1 MVVTLPKQANPP
13 AKSLGDV
20 NAVATIYDCSQRHV
34 YRMADSGRIPR
45 PIKLGAL
52 VRWRLRT
59 GDPMTGVFDHIE
71 AGCPSCR
78 KGGQR

>member
-1 MVVTLPKQANPP
+1 MVTTPSVPAEPP
-13 AKSLGDV
+13 EKALGDV
-20 NAVATIYDCSQRHV
+20 RAVATIYHCSAKHV
-34 YRMADSGRIPR
+34 YRMADAEKIPR

-59 GDPMTGVFDHIE
+59 GDPMTGVYDHIE

-78 KGGQR
+78 QGGRP